1 MLKMV
6 FDFQGIYRIQI
17 PSEGDWIILETL
29 LLSLNVGFGGSKY
42 LLRRYLDPLKNGA
55 VTFQSMFP
63 F

>member
-29 LLSLNVGFGGSKY
+29 LLSLNVGLEGPS
-42 LLRRYLDPLKNGA
+42 
-55 VTFQSMFP
+55 TF
-63 F
+63 